1 MGTRQRGR
9 MSLLVRNLKFQT
21 SPDRVREIFERFG
34 PIRDV
39 YLPLDY
45 NTKRPRGFGF
55 VEFHDERDTTSALDE
70 LDQCEIDG
78 NRIEVTMAQRGRSSP
93 DAMRSRENPQ
103 YRGGGGGRND
113 RHRSDNR
120 DGGGRNRRSRSR
132 SRSKGRGPARRGR
145 SPSWDRRRER
155 SGSRDRR
162 REKAPGGFR
171 RCDDDR
177 EDRRGGA
184 GGAGGAGG
192 GGGGG
197 GRDMGRERFSDDRR
211 GAGFDNTRD
220 IKRRSLSGSRR
231 REWRNDNNQ
240 AGNQANPAGVVDGM
254 KDERQPM
261 NERTSIAERSNSE
274 GNVYSGADDP
284 ARIGEVAKETVGNVG
299 TGDAG
304 SRGESRSRSPRC

>member
-45 NTKRPRGFGF
+45 STKRPRGFGF
-55 VEFHDERDTTSALDE
+55 VEFHDERDTTAALDE

-93 DAMRSRENPQ
+93 DAMRSRDNPGDNK
-103 YRGGGGGRND
+103 RNGGGGRSD

-120 DGGGRNRRSRSR
+120 DGGGRPRRSRSR
-132 SRSKGRGPARRGR
+132 SRSRGRNPARRWR
-145 SPSWDRRRER
+145 SSSLDRRRDR
-155 SGSRDRR
+155 SGSRDRK
-162 REKAPGGFR
+162 RERGPGGAGNR
-171 RCDDDR
+171 RYDDDR
-177 EDRRGGA
+177 DDRR
-184 GGAGGAGG
+184 

-197 GRDMGRERFSDDRR
+197 GRDVGRGGGGRDDRR
-211 GAGFDNTRD
+211 GGGIDNSRD
-220 IKRRSLSGSRR
+220 IKKRSRSGSRR
-231 REWRNDNNQ
+231 REWRNEPFDINQ
-240 AGNQANPAGVVDGM
+240 GGNQANPADDAEGM
-254 KDERQPM
+254 KDERMPA
-261 NERTSIAERSNSE
+261 NECTETAERSNSE
-274 GNVYSGADDP
+274 GNGYPVADGAG
-284 ARIGEVAKETVGNVG
+284 RIGEVAKDPVVNGG